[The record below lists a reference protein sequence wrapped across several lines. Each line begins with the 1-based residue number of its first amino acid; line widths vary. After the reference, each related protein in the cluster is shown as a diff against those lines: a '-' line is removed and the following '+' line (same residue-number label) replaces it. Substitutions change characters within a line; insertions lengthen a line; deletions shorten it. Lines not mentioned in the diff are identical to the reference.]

1 MNASLVFASCFIFV
15 ACASPADFGS
25 AAEQTFMPPGDP
37 VPSTGVQPSPAQ
49 LADSKRL
56 GHGRPMFVVLDA
68 SSSTPDAGG
77 AVPSVDGG
85 TAPWRLPPGKSGA
98 SASATFTC
106 TSTMTTRV
114 YLSPGPGT
122 GARTDTGTARVT
134 GVPRGRGRSRI
145 FVGTHRVS
153 FPLNQLSA
161 GGRSQRSRV
170 QPELLFG
177 RDAPGDH
184 VVSSIPSQFRG
195 RSLAPRGRRRLRT
208 SHRDIDGKADRRPYL
223 REHLTGLLLPRPTGA
238 ASG

>member
-1 MNASLVFASCFIFV
+1 M
-15 ACASPADFGS
+15 
-25 AAEQTFMPPGDP
+25 
-37 VPSTGVQPSPAQ
+37 PSTGVQPSPAQ
-49 LADSKRL
+49 LADLKRL

-134 GVPRGRGRSRI
+134 GKEECQGV
-145 FVGTHRVS
+145 V
-153 FPLNQLSA
+153 
-161 GGRSQRSRV
+161 
-170 QPELLFG
+170 EE
-177 RDAPGDH
+177 
-184 VVSSIPSQFRG
+184 VVSSSGRIAFRFRSTNCQQVGVPSAVVCSPSSCSGATLQATTSYRQYLASSGADPWLPAVADGYAPPTATSTARLIAGPTSASISQVFYYPAQPGQQAGDVLSPSGTWLLGGAQITRAQQSCTAAFR
-195 RSLAPRGRRRLRT
+195 
-208 SHRDIDGKADRRPYL
+208 Y
-223 REHLTGLLLPRPTGA
+223 E
-238 ASG
+238 